1 MSSNIDKKE
10 LLGRKGRGPG
20 YDKRFIMKVVLS
32 IENGLPRSNAVKQYG
47 MSRSTLCDWMREYGS
62 QSYHASKK
70 GHLSLQQRRSVV
82 RAIEEGRM
90 TVAEAKLAYN
100 IHWTPTIKKW
110 LRDAK
115 RENEELVSFNTT
127 IMSNEK
133 DKQQPAPE
141 PSKKTLD
148 QALKELEEE
157 KLKVKALNTLIDIA
171 EENLKISIRKKPGAK
186 QSSE

>member
-1 MSSNIDKKE
+1 MSSNLNKNE
-10 LLGRKGRGPG
+10 VSGRKGRRLGF
-20 YDKRFIMKVVLS
+20 DKRLVMRIVLA
-32 IENGLPRSNAVKQYG
+32 IENGMPRREAVKEYG
-47 MSRSTLCDWMREYGS
+47 LSRSTVSDWMREYGS
-62 QSYHASKK
+62 QAYQASKQ

-82 RAIEEGRM
+82 RAIQEGRM

-100 IHWTPTIKKW
+100 LRWTPTITKW

-115 RENEELVSFNTT
+115 RENGELVSFAQA
-127 IMSNEK
+127 IMANKE
-133 DKQQPAPE
+133 DNQQPAPE
-141 PSKKTLD
+141 PRTKTLE

-171 EENLKISIRKKPGAK
+171 EENFKISIRKKAGAK